1 MRLRAHHCT
10 NFAEKF
16 VQSVKNSER
25 PAPRRGTILNGFRYR
40 VAAPSIRSV
49 PWAALASCWPL
60 PQQLLPVSAAGGGRR
75 RCTLAMFSGIIILY
89 FAFVALCGALQTH
102 FHRRGRR
109 GKRQFAAPLS
119 AKARRCGEKFL
130 LAFSRLISCSSR
142 FAQREQLPFPT
153 VSFLCEKGISERPQT
168 LRNSETINN
177 PSLNYAQSNAERI

>member
-1 MRLRAHHCT
+1 MRLRSHHCT

-25 PAPRRGTILNGFRYR
+25 SAPRRGTILNALR
-40 VAAPSIRSV
+40 VALRII
-49 PWAALASCWPL
+49 
-60 PQQLLPVSAAGGGRR
+60 
-75 RCTLAMFSGIIILY
+75 SGIIILY

-168 LRNSETINN
+168 LLNAETINN
-177 PSLNYAQSNAERI
+177 FSLNYAQSNAERI